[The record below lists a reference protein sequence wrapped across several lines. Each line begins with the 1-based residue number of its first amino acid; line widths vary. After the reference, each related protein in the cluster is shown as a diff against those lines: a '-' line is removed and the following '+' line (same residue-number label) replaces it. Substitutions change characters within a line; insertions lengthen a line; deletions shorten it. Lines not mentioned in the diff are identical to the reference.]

1 MADEEDRRG
10 TFWDWPTKWILVGVA
25 LLLLGVVAQAQG
37 FVALGWVSIIF
48 GGISTAIR
56 RGAFMPRQRD

>member
-1 MADEEDRRG
+1 MVDNEDPAG

-25 LLLLGVVAQAQG
+25 LLLLGVVTDGPG

-48 GGISTAIR
+48 GGIATAIR
-56 RGAFMPRQRD
+56 RGAFTPKRRD